1 MGLRTVLGRC
11 TTNFI
16 IILGRSIKCLI
27 SGWDFD
33 SRVGKRDNSQA
44 KRCCVIVLQIGICI
58 TYLSVVCPPNLIT
71 AQETYKHLVVSSD
84 LPLGTWQRLWKF

>member
-33 SRVGKRDNSQA
+33 SRVGKRDNSQV
-44 KRCCVIVLQIGICI
+44 KRCCVIVLQIGIFI
-58 TYLSVVCPPNLIT
+58 NNSDPLLEAGFVEGD
-71 AQETYKHLVVSSD
+71 ETK
-84 LPLGTWQRLWKF
+84 